1 LTAFFPGRA
10 TIDGYGNGGFLFANM
25 SHRGS
30 ILATA
35 EGISGWRPMD
45 VSTITLDDLRPL
57 RDSGEPIDI
66 FILGSGRGMSFP
78 PKEIRNALAEFCGS
92 VDVMSTGTAIST
104 YNILLAEAR
113 RVAAGLIAV
122 DHAR

>member
-1 LTAFFPGRA
+1 MTAFFPGRA
-10 TIDGYGNGGFLFANM
+10 TIDGYGNGGFLFADM

-35 EGISGWRPMD
+35 EGICEWRPAD
-45 VSTITLDDLRPL
+45 VAAITEDDLRPL
-57 RDSGEPIDI
+57 RESPEPIDI
-66 FILGSGRGMSFP
+66 FILGTGRTTSFP
-78 PKEIRNALAEFCGS
+78 SNRIRAMLADICRSVEI
-92 VDVMSTGTAIST
+92 MSTGTAIST

>member
-1 LTAFFPGRA
+1 MSAYFPGRA
-10 TIDGYGNGGFLFANM
+10 LIDGYGNGGFLFADM

-35 EGISGWRPMD
+35 EGISEWRPAD
-45 VSTITLDDLRPL
+45 VAAIEPDDLRAL
-57 RDSGEPIDI
+57 RESSEPIDI
-66 FILGSGRGMSFP
+66 FILGSGRATNFP
-78 PKEIRNALAEFCGS
+78 SKEIRAQLAEICRS
-92 VDVMSTGTAIST
+92 VEVMSTGTAIST

>member
-1 LTAFFPGRA
+1 MTAFFPGRA
-10 TIDGYGNGGFLFANM
+10 PIDGYGNGGFVFANM

-35 EGISGWRPMD
+35 EGIRGWRPID
-45 VSTITLDDLRPL
+45 VASITTEDLEPL
-57 RDSGEPIDI
+57 RASSEPIDI
-66 FILGSGRGMSFP
+66 FLLGSGRTTNFPLKDIRGM
-78 PKEIRNALAEFCGS
+78 LAEICKS
-92 VDVMSTGTAIST
+92 VEVMSTGTAIST
-104 YNILLAEAR
+104 YNILLAEER

>member
-1 LTAFFPGRA
+1 MTAFYPGRA

-30 ILATA
+30 ILLTA
-35 EGISGWRPMD
+35 DGISDWRPAN
-45 VSTITLDDLRPL
+45 VAEIVPGDLRSL
-57 RDSGEPIDI
+57 RESPEPIDI
-66 FILGSGRGMSFP
+66 FILGSGLTTSFP
-78 PKEIRNALAEFCGS
+78 SKEIRSMLADICRS
-92 VDVMSTGTAIST
+92 VEVMSTGTAIST
-104 YNILLAEAR
+104 YNILLEEER

>member
-1 LTAFFPGRA
+1 LTAFYPGRA

-30 ILATA
+30 ILLTA
-35 EGISGWRPMD
+35 EGISDWRPAD
-45 VSTITLDDLRPL
+45 VAAITPDDLRPL
-57 RDSGEPIDI
+57 RESPEPIDI
-66 FILGSGRGMSFP
+66 FILGTGRTTNFP
-78 PKEIRNALAEFCGS
+78 SKEIRSMLSDICRS
-92 VDVMSTGTAIST
+92 VEVMSTGTAIST
-104 YNILLAEAR
+104 YNILLDEAR

>member
-1 LTAFFPGRA
+1 
-10 TIDGYGNGGFLFANM
+10 M

-35 EGISGWRPMD
+35 AGISAWRPDD
-45 VSTITLDDLRPL
+45 VAAIAADDLRPL
-57 RDSGEPIDI
+57 RESPEPIDI
-66 FILGSGRGMSFP
+66 FILGSGRSMIFP
-78 PKEIRNALAEFCGS
+78 SKEIRSLLAEICRS
-92 VDVMSTGTAIST
+92 VEVMNTGTAIST

>member
-10 TIDGYGNGGFLFANM
+10 TIDGYGNGGFLFADM

-30 ILATA
+30 IIATA
-35 EGISGWRPMD
+35 EGVSEWRPAD
-45 VSTITLDDLRPL
+45 VASITPDDLRPL
-57 RDSGEPIDI
+57 RDSPEPIDI
-66 FILGSGRGMSFP
+66 FILGSGRSTDFP
-78 PKEIRNALAEFCGS
+78 SREIRKLLAEICGS
-92 VDVMSTGTAIST
+92 VEFMSTGTAIST
-104 YNILLAEAR
+104 YNILLAEVR

>member
-10 TIDGYGNGGFLFANM
+10 TIDGYGNGGFLFADM

-30 ILATA
+30 IIATA
-35 EGISGWRPMD
+35 EGISEWRPDD
-45 VSTITLDDLRPL
+45 VASITPEDLRPL
-57 RDSGEPIDI
+57 RESGEPIDI
-66 FILGSGRGMSFP
+66 FILGSGRVTSFP
-78 PKEIRNALAEFCGS
+78 SREIRSLLSEICRS
-92 VDVMSTGTAIST
+92 VEIMSTGTAIST

>member
-10 TIDGYGNGGFLFANM
+10 TIDGYGNGGFLFADM

-30 ILATA
+30 ILAMA
-35 EGISGWRPMD
+35 EGICEWRPGD
-45 VSTITLDDLRPL
+45 VAAIIPDDLRPL
-57 RDSGEPIDI
+57 REGLEPIDI
-66 FILGSGRGMSFP
+66 FILGTGRSTDFP
-78 PKEIRNALAEFCGS
+78 SKEIRKLLAEICQS
-92 VDVMSTGTAIST
+92 VEFMSTGTAIST